1 MTDIDN
7 LAIKASGSAHCFNDR
22 ELADEHYIF
31 RKKIGSAD
39 HVNQETS
46 VMVEYLE
53 DDELII
59 AGQRLPGAS
68 GYYQNYPDVVEENE
82 KYQARHNAARDRI
95 NRALSIL
102 EEYDP
107 KTYTEETYSGNKVLS
122 AIYIRVPQDKREEAV
137 VQFWIMLNYLRK
149 DYYSFLR
156 EWEPDK
162 LEETLVEDELFEHP
176 ISNIMEK
183 QLLVS
188 RIQEHG

>member
-7 LAIKASGSAHCFNDR
+7 LAVKASGSAHCFNER

-31 RKKIGSAD
+31 HKKLGSVD

-59 AGQRLPGAS
+59 AAQRLPGAS
-68 GYYQNYPDVVEENE
+68 GYYQNYPEVVEENE
-82 KYQARHNAARDRI
+82 RYLAEHNAAQDRI
-95 NRALSIL
+95 SRAMSML
-102 EEYDP
+102 EEFDP
-107 KTYTEETYSGNKVLS
+107 RTYTEETYSGNKVLS
-122 AIYIRVPQDKREEAV
+122 AIYIRVPEDKREEALV
-137 VQFWIMLNYLRK
+137 DFWIMLNYLRK

-162 LEETLVEDELFEHP
+162 LGEPLLENKLYDHEISETIFD
-176 ISNIMEK
+176 
-183 QLLVS
+183 
-188 RIQEHG
+188 

>member
-22 ELADEHYIF
+22 ELADEHYVF
-31 RKKIGSAD
+31 RKKLGSVD
-39 HVNQETS
+39 HVTQETS

-68 GYYQNYPDVVEENE
+68 GYYQNYPDVVKENE
-82 KYQARHNAARDRI
+82 KYQARHNAAKDRI
-95 NRALSIL
+95 NRAMSML
-102 EEYDP
+102 EGYDP
-107 KTYTEETYSGNKVLS
+107 KTYTAETYSGNKVLS
-122 AIYIRVPQDKREEAV
+122 AIYIRVPEDKREEALV
-137 VQFWIMLNYLRK
+137 DFWYMLNYLRE

-162 LEETLVEDELFEHP
+162 LEGTLLENELYEH
-176 ISNIMEK
+176 E
-183 QLLVS
+183 VS
-188 RIQEHG
+188 KLIKKHP